1 MAETA
6 SSSTDCETSARIN
19 ENAKLTGRG
28 FMSSGYNVCMCGR
41 FTLRAPVS
49 VVAEQFAV
57 FEVPPFEPRFNIA
70 PTQPVPV
77 IRLAPHGNPP
87 EREFVLLRWGLVPAW
102 AKDPAVGNRMINARS
117 ETVATKP
124 AFRAAFRRRR
134 CLVAADGFY
143 EWQRT
148 GKRKQP
154 YFISLRDDRP
164 FAMAGLW
171 ESWEGPGHAA
181 IESCTILTT
190 EPNDLMRPIHDRMPV
205 ILPPDTYRQWL
216 DPAVQDPQH
225 IEPLMGPYSADAMVA
240 LKVSTYVNRPGND
253 GPQCIEPERDLFS

>member
-1 MAETA
+1 
-6 SSSTDCETSARIN
+6 
-19 ENAKLTGRG
+19 
-28 FMSSGYNVCMCGR
+28 
-41 FTLRAPVS
+41 
-49 VVAEQFAV
+49 VVAEEFSV
-57 FEVPPFEPRFNIA
+57 FEVPPFAARFNIA

-77 IRLAPHGNPP
+77 IRMASHADLPK
-87 EREFVLLRWGLVPAW
+87 REFALVRWGLIPSW
-102 AKDPAVGNRMINARS
+102 AKDAAIGNRMINARS

-154 YFISLRDDRP
+154 YLIRVGDDRP

-171 ESWEGPGHAA
+171 ESWEGAGHEV

-190 EPNDLMRPIHDRMPV
+190 EPNELMRPIHDRMPV
-205 ILPPDTYRQWL
+205 ILPPDAHQQWL
-216 DPAVQDPQH
+216 DPAV
-225 IEPLMGPYSADAMVA
+225 EGVGRLAPLLRPYPADAMTA
-240 LKVSTYVNRPGND
+240 SSIGTYVNRPTNE